1 MKKRSDWASGPKE
14 ACSGW
19 RREISGARLMDCCC
33 PGLFKVVPAK
43 RVAETAGWRRGDRL
57 QSRSLVNSRHW
68 MEQEEGR
75 VEDLR
80 HKINQS
86 ERPYGR
92 GLGRPEG
99 QRSVEKGR
107 ALGMMIRVM
116 EEL

>member
-1 MKKRSDWASGPKE
+1 MNEKEGSDWANGPKE

-19 RREISGARLMDCCC
+19 SRKISGARLMDCFC

-68 MEQEEGR
+68 LEQEEGR

-86 ERPYGR
+86 
-92 GLGRPEG
+92 
-99 QRSVEKGR
+99 KGR
-107 ALGMMIRVM
+107 MGGA
-116 EEL
+116 